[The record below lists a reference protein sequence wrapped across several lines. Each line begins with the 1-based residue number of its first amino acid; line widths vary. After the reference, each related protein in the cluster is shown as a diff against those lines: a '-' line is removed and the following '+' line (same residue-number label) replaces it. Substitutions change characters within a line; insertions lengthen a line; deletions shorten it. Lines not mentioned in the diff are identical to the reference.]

1 MYASFCIILDY
12 DILIISSYKEWM
24 PMDSRDLEYVMA
36 IARTGSFSQG
46 AQMLFI
52 SQPALSQ
59 YIRRLEKN
67 LGVTLFY
74 RNRNKVEL
82 SPAGAYYV
90 KKGQAILR
98 QMQDLE
104 QTMRHWQQ
112 EEQRQLSIG
121 VSQFYGKWFLTPYLQ
136 NIQKSLP
143 QYQVRIVDGES
154 QHLELLMIQRKLDFA
169 IYPAPVGP
177 SGNPLPAPGRRRD
190 PFCLQ

>member
-90 KKGQAILR
+90 KKDRPSSDRCRTWNRPCAIG
-98 QMQDLE
+98 
-104 QTMRHWQQ
+104 
-112 EEQRQLSIG
+112 S
-121 VSQFYGKWFLTPYLQ
+121 
-136 NIQKSLP
+136 
-143 QYQVRIVDGES
+143 
-154 QHLELLMIQRKLDFA
+154 RKN
-169 IYPAPVGP
+169 
-177 SGNPLPAPGRRRD
+177 SGS
-190 PFCLQ
+190 